1 VQVAQA
7 AQVMAIFQVF
17 LMAAAGVWMVIFVS

>member
-7 AQVMAIFQVF
+7 AQVMANFQAF